1 MMRNWSDLWG
11 GTAQTV
17 SGARRIKRVASLMV
31 ASALVATPVLAN
43 DPADNPRYAAIVVDA
58 QSGEV
63 FYSMRADSPRYPA
76 SITKVMTLYMV
87 FEAMAR
93 GEVKPDDLVTITPHA
108 ASMPPTKAGLK
119 AGETITVDMAM
130 RLVAAYSANDL
141 AAALGEHI
149 AGSESRFAA
158 LMTVKAHELGMTR
171 TNFVNASGL
180 PDDRQVSSARDI
192 AILARAVMRDYP
204 QYYEYFHVR
213 SVEYRG
219 RTFNNHN
226 PLLAMPGVDGMKTGF
241 IRAAGYNLV
250 ASQRKGDRR
259 LISVMLGGSDKAQRR
274 EHVTHLMQTGFNVIE
289 RREKGEAIT
298 IAQAEFRS
306 PRYNV
311 IGSNQALF
319 AALGASEDNSAPV
332 QRLSSNTANA
342 PAVVDTLTRP
352 KPEARQASAQAVA
365 KKKNPNAVWGV
376 QVGAFKQK
384 SLADNWLANLQ
395 KRFDLKGATREVTKT
410 DAGWYRSRFTG
421 LTQAEAQDACK
432 AIKAKRLDCMVIKS

>member
-1 MMRNWSDLWG
+1 MRNWSDLWG
-11 GTAQTV
+11 TATQST
-17 SGARRIKRVASLMV
+17 RRQGSLKGLTALMV
-31 ASALVATPVLAN
+31 ASALMTTPALAS
-43 DPADNPRYAAIVVDA
+43 DPADSPRYAAIVVDA

-93 GEVKPDDLVTITPHA
+93 GELKPDDLITLSPHA
-108 ASMPPTKAGLK
+108 ATMPPTKSNLRPGD
-119 AGETITVDMAM
+119 TIPVDTAM
-130 RLVAAYSANDL
+130 RIVAAYSANDL

-204 QYYEYFHVR
+204 QYYEYFHVP
-213 SVEYRG
+213 SVTYNG
-219 RTFNNHN
+219 RTYTNHN
-226 PLLAMPGVDGMKTGF
+226 PLLALPGVDGMKTGY
-241 IRAAGYNLV
+241 INAAGYNLV

-259 LISVMLGGSDKAQRR
+259 LISVMLGGSNKAQRR
-274 EHVTHLMQTGFNVIE
+274 EHVTYLMKTGFDVIE
-289 RREKGEAIT
+289 RRNKGEAIT
-298 IAQAEFRS
+298 IAQAEFRPHYS
-306 PRYNV
+306 A
-311 IGSNQALF
+311 SQALY
-319 AALGASEDNSAPV
+319 AALEAREDNGPAV

-352 KPEARQASAQAVA
+352 KPEAKQTAARAVT
-365 KKKNPNAVWGV
+365 KKKKPDAVWGV

-384 SLADNWLANLQ
+384 SLASNWLANLQ
-395 KRFDLKGATREVTKT
+395 KRFDLKGATREVTRT

-421 LTQAEAQDACK
+421 LTQSEAQNACK
-432 AIKAKRLDCMVIKS
+432 AIKARRLDCMVIKS